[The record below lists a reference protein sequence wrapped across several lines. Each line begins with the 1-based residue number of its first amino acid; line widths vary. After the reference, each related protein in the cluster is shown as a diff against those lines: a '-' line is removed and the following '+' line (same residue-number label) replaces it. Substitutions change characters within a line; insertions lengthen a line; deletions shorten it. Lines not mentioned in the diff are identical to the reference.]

1 MQKGKLLKDV
11 ESIVVRG
18 RIYGRSGDE
27 VSIVA
32 DFTNVFIVED
42 RAGGRWPVKKELVEI
57 KQIIQDTAQSIKERM
72 KV

>member
-11 ESIVVRG
+11 ESVVVRG
-18 RIYGRSGDE
+18 RIYGRSGDD

-32 DFTNVFIVED
+32 DCSNVFIVED

-57 KQIIQDTAQSIKERM
+57 KQVLKNDE
-72 KV
+72 